1 MANDAEADFHCVIFT
16 AVSSKHSSYHKYS
29 FTVFLLFTFA
39 FHFHFFCLFFYILRF
54 TVALPLIFPCV
65 IMITFCS
72 YYFTLGSPFLI
83 SPVASLGLP
92 SHESLNN
99 QFFLL
104 QYNLWQN
111 NKLKLKPKDHTQHEE
126 KKECNKRSTEKF
138 LTKLEEKSF
147 MRLIWRNLCGLEE
160 QR

>member
-1 MANDAEADFHCVIFT
+1 MANDAEADFHGVIVV

-29 FTVFLLFTFA
+29 FIFLLPLLFIFI
-39 FHFHFFCLFFYILRF
+39 FSFVFFFSILRF

-92 SHESLNN
+92 SNESLNN
-99 QFFLL
+99 
-104 QYNLWQN
+104 
-111 NKLKLKPKDHTQHEE
+111 
-126 KKECNKRSTEKF
+126 
-138 LTKLEEKSF
+138 
-147 MRLIWRNLCGLEE
+147 
-160 QR
+160 